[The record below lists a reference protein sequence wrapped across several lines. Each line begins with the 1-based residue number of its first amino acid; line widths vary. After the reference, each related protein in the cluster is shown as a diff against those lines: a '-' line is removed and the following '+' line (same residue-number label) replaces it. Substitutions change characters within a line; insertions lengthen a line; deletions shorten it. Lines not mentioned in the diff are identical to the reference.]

1 MFTSMFQLLA
11 VLALLCRILDADW
24 SENDVLIG
32 GSFVYYYGK
41 ALKSIARGLCRGVLR
56 GPTRSIGAL
65 TRPFPA
71 NNYEWGPRGQNS
83 GEPTETTWASPTFKF
98 VSAWRMTQKRQP
110 KTYFSHQGPP
120 VGMPAFSPRSDALCG
135 LCPRCAMLLQATA
148 SVVPRGLSRLHCVGC
163 PHCARLPPTCAG

>member
-1 MFTSMFQLLA
+1 MSTQAHLPRKFSFSSNFGHF
-11 VLALLCRILDADW
+11 IL
-24 SENDVLIG
+24 
-32 GSFVYYYGK
+32 K
-41 ALKSIARGLCRGVLR
+41 MLKNANCKYVHVKKKV
-56 GPTRSIGAL
+56 TD
-65 TRPFPA
+65 PA

-98 VSAWRMTQKRQP
+98 VSAWRMTQKRQS

-163 PHCARLPPTCAG
+163 PYCARLPPTCAGQGGLCPRCTLLF